1 VVESSPGRVLV
12 VEHAHA
18 IRHCLCL
25 HLELGGYQYETA
37 QDTGTALQRL
47 ATDPFDLAIVDTGS
61 MRVDRLPLDREARDR
76 VANPDVR
83 FLLLTDQSQML
94 DALVA
99 LERGADAYLVKP
111 FGLREFVA
119 RVRALL
125 RTWPTDDDAAFT
137 RARGGPILI
146 HGIQINP
153 ARRRVR
159 LEERDLRMTEQEFQ
173 LLYLLAT
180 HPGCVFTRDALLK
193 QIWGSGTFVTTRC
206 VDTLVKRV
214 RKRLEQSTRRPR
226 YLLTVRGVGYKF
238 AA

>member
-1 VVESSPGRVLV
+1 MEESSPGRVLV

-25 HLELGGYQYETA
+25 HLELDGYQYETA
-37 QDTGTALQRL
+37 QDSGTALQRL

-61 MRVDRLPLDREARDR
+61 MRVDRLPLDRAGRDR

-83 FLLLTDQSQML
+83 FLLLTEPSQL
-94 DALVA
+94 IDGVAA

-125 RTWPTDDDAAFT
+125 RTWPTRGEAVFT
-137 RARGGPILI
+137 RASGGPILI

-159 LEERDLRMTEQEFQ
+159 HEERDLRMTEQEFQ

-193 QIWGSGTFVTTRC
+193 HIWGPEAFVTTRC

-214 RKRLEQSTRRPR
+214 RRCLEPSTRHPR
-226 YLLTVRGVGYKF
+226 FLLTVRGVGYKF